1 MSGVWAPKCWLN
13 PACTPFTRTLPH
25 VPTLGPGIG
34 TNEKQK
40 EAMWLRA
47 VTFPLAAAAVVP
59 CLVSAAAA
67 AISAPSLKKAG
78 DEFAVVLGVARREVY
93 FQMQRQ
99 SQATTCTPPTTFP
112 SSYCSLSPRSCPHF
126 PSWWNSLLETRRAT
140 QAHRDLDSLP
150 HCFFFCCCAKWLEGR
165 CEAAGELPF
174 ARNLPLTPV
183 LSSLTDTVFCPCS
196 TSSSQRNGTGG
207 EGDRGRDWKLCK
219 VEISQAKSVRKS
231 GRGARP
237 LQNLL
242 SLWKLCH

>member
-1 MSGVWAPKCWLN
+1 MSCVWAPKCWLN

-40 EAMWLRA
+40 EAMRLRA

-67 AISAPSLKKAG
+67 DISAPSLKKAG

-99 SQATTCTPPTTFP
+99 SHATTCTPTPFP

-150 HCFFFCCCAKWLEGR
+150 HCLFFLLLREVVG
-165 CEAAGELPF
+165 
-174 ARNLPLTPV
+174 
-183 LSSLTDTVFCPCS
+183 
-196 TSSSQRNGTGG
+196 GTM
-207 EGDRGRDWKLCK
+207 RGCGWTALR
-219 VEISQAKSVRKS
+219 
-231 GRGARP
+231 
-237 LQNLL
+237 
-242 SLWKLCH
+242 